1 MKKQIFRLFKPLA
14 VLLCLILCSCS
25 TQGTAQLS
33 PSAQG
38 SIRVTVLDVG
48 MGDSIFIELTDS
60 RCMLID
66 AGESDSAETV
76 VDYVSSLGYSKIDY
90 LVGTHPHS
98 DHIGGMREVINSFE
112 IGEIFMPKAESD
124 TYTYEKTLKLID
136 EKGLEITTAK
146 AGVDIIDESDLSAE
160 IIAPCSD
167 SYSELNNYS
176 AVIKLSFGSRSFLF
190 MGDAET
196 ESEAEI
202 TADVS
207 ADFIKVGHH
216 GSKTSSSSEF
226 VNRVGAQY
234 AAVSVSED
242 NEYNL
247 PSQSVISR
255 WEESGAEVLM
265 TKDVGNIVA
274 ESDGSTLIVGGESS
288 ASGESSDTDEG
299 TASNTD
305 SGSAGIGSNS
315 ASGAGSEVSGIGGG
329 SDSGDEGYNSSDSN
343 EISGEEAGEAA
354 DANGAESGTDS
365 AEASISEYSW
375 ILNTN
380 SKRIHRPDCSQA
392 KNIAEKNRAYSSESL
407 DKLISQGYKPCGSCK
422 PEEDEQ

>member
-1 MKKQIFRLFKPLA
+1 MKKQIFRIFKPLA

-25 TQGTAQLS
+25 MQSGGQVNQ
-33 PSAQG
+33 SAQN
-38 SIRVTVLDVG
+38 SIRITVLDVG
-48 MGDSIFIELTDS
+48 MADSIFIELTDS

-66 AGESDSAETV
+66 AGESDSAKTV
-76 VDYVSSLGYSKIDY
+76 VDYISSHGYDKIDY

-98 DHIGGMREVINSFE
+98 DHIGGMREVINSLE
-112 IGEIFMPKAESD
+112 IGEIFMPRVEHD
-124 TYTYEKTLKLID
+124 TYTYEKTLELID

-146 AGVDIIDESDLSAE
+146 SGVDIIDEVELSAE

-176 AVIKLSFGSRSFLF
+176 AVIKLSFGNTSFLF

-196 ESEAEI
+196 ESENEI
-202 TADVS
+202 TTDVS

-216 GSKTSSSSEF
+216 GSETSSSSEF

-234 AAVSVSED
+234 AAVSVAED

-274 ESDGSTLIVGGESS
+274 ESDGSTLSVSGESS
-288 ASGESSDTDEG
+288 ASGT
-299 TASNTD
+299 
-305 SGSAGIGSNS
+305 
-315 ASGAGSEVSGIGGG
+315 GSEGSGIGVG
-329 SDSGDEGYNSSDSN
+329 SDSGTDEN
-343 EISGEEAGEAA
+343 SGEEAGEATNT
-354 DANGAESGTDS
+354 NGAEPGADS
-365 AEASISEYSW
+365 DEASISEYSW

-392 KNIAEKNRAYSSESL
+392 ENIAEKNRAYSSESL
-407 DKLISQGYKPCGSCK
+407 DKLISQGYKPCGSCM
-422 PEEDEQ
+422 PEEGEQ

>member
-25 TQGTAQLS
+25 MQSGGQVNQ
-33 PSAQG
+33 SAQN
-38 SIRVTVLDVG
+38 SIRITVLDVG
-48 MGDSIFIELTDS
+48 MADSIFIELTDS

-66 AGESDSAETV
+66 AGESDSAKTV
-76 VDYVSSLGYSKIDY
+76 VDYISSHGYDKIDY

-98 DHIGGMREVINSFE
+98 DHIGGMREVINSLE
-112 IGEIFMPKAESD
+112 IGEIFMPRVEHD
-124 TYTYEKTLKLID
+124 TYTYEKTLELID

-146 AGVDIIDESDLSAE
+146 SGVDIIDEVELSAE

-176 AVIKLSFGSRSFLF
+176 AVIKLSFGNTSFLF
-190 MGDAET
+190 MGDAEA
-196 ESEAEI
+196 ESENEI

-216 GSKTSSSSEF
+216 GSETSSSSEF

-234 AAVSVSED
+234 AAVSVAED

-274 ESDGSTLIVGGESS
+274 ESDGSTLSVSGESS
-288 ASGESSDTDEG
+288 ASGT
-299 TASNTD
+299 
-305 SGSAGIGSNS
+305 
-315 ASGAGSEVSGIGGG
+315 GSEGSGIGVG
-329 SDSGDEGYNSSDSN
+329 SDSGTDENP
-343 EISGEEAGEAA
+343 GEEAGEATNT
-354 DANGAESGTDS
+354 NGAEPGADS
-365 AEASISEYSW
+365 DEASISEYSW

-407 DKLISQGYKPCGSCK
+407 DKLISQGYKPCGSCM
-422 PEEDEQ
+422 PEEGEQ

>member
-25 TQGTAQLS
+25 MQSGGQVNQ
-33 PSAQG
+33 SAQN
-38 SIRVTVLDVG
+38 SIRITVLDVG

-66 AGESDSAETV
+66 AGESEAAETV
-76 VDYVSSLGYSKIDY
+76 VDYISSHGYDKIDY

-98 DHIGGMREVINSFE
+98 DHIGGMREVINSLE
-112 IGEIFMPKAESD
+112 IGEIFMPRVEHD
-124 TYTYEKTLKLID
+124 TYTYEKTLELID

-146 AGVDIIDESDLSAE
+146 SGVDIIDEVELSAE

-176 AVIKLSFGSRSFLF
+176 AVIKLSFGNTSFLF
-190 MGDAET
+190 MGDAEA
-196 ESEAEI
+196 ESENEI

-216 GSKTSSSSEF
+216 GSETSSSSEF

-234 AAVSVSED
+234 AAVSVAED

-274 ESDGSTLIVGGESS
+274 ESDGSTLSVSGESS
-288 ASGESSDTDEG
+288 ASGT
-299 TASNTD
+299 
-305 SGSAGIGSNS
+305 
-315 ASGAGSEVSGIGGG
+315 GSEGSGIGVG
-329 SDSGDEGYNSSDSN
+329 SDSGTDENP
-343 EISGEEAGEAA
+343 GEEAGEATNT
-354 DANGAESGTDS
+354 NGAESGADS

-407 DKLISQGYKPCGSCK
+407 DKLISQGYKPCGSCM
-422 PEEDEQ
+422 PEEGEQ

>member
-1 MKKQIFRLFKPLA
+1 MKKDIFRLFKPLA
-14 VLLCLILCSCS
+14 VMLCLILCSCS
-25 TQGTAQLS
+25 TQSTAQLS
-33 PSAQG
+33 PSAEN

-48 MGDSIFIELTDS
+48 MADSIFIELTDS

-66 AGESDSAETV
+66 AGESDSAKTV
-76 VDYVSSLGYSKIDY
+76 VDYISSHGYDKIDY

-112 IGEIFMPKAESD
+112 IGEIFMPRVEHD
-124 TYTYEKTLKLID
+124 TYTYEKTLELID

-146 AGVDIIDESDLSAE
+146 ASVDIIDEGELSAE

-176 AVIKLSFGSRSFLF
+176 EVVKLSFGSTSFLF

-196 ESEAEI
+196 ESENEI

-216 GSKTSSSSEF
+216 GSETSSSSEF
-226 VNRVGAQY
+226 VDRVGAQY
-234 AAVSVSED
+234 AAVSVAED
-242 NEYNL
+242 NEYSL

-274 ESDGSTLIVGGESS
+274 ESDGSALSVGGES
-288 ASGESSDTDEG
+288 AVAGESSDKD
-299 TASNTD
+299 TAS
-305 SGSAGIGSNS
+305 SAGGESSIGSENPASS
-315 ASGAGSEVSGIGGG
+315 ASESSSAEPGA
-329 SDSGDEGYNSSDSN
+329 
-343 EISGEEAGEAA
+343 
-354 DANGAESGTDS
+354 DS

-375 ILNTN
+375 ILNTS
-380 SKRIHRPDCSQA
+380 SKRVHRPDCSQA

-407 DKLISQGYKPCGSCK
+407 DKLISQGYKPCESCM
-422 PEEDEQ
+422 PEEVEQ

>member
-25 TQGTAQLS
+25 MQSGGQVNQ
-33 PSAQG
+33 SAQNG
-38 SIRVTVLDVG
+38 VRITVLDVG

-66 AGESDSAETV
+66 AGESEAAETV
-76 VDYVSSLGYSKIDY
+76 VDYISSHGYDKIDY

-98 DHIGGMREVINSFE
+98 DHIGGMREVINSLE
-112 IGEIFMPKAESD
+112 IGEIFMPRVEHD
-124 TYTYEKTLKLID
+124 TYTYEKTLELID

-146 AGVDIIDESDLSAE
+146 SGVDIIDEVELSAE

-176 AVIKLSFGSRSFLF
+176 AVIKLSFGNTSFLF

-196 ESEAEI
+196 ESENEI

-216 GSKTSSSSEF
+216 GSETSSSSEF

-234 AAVSVSED
+234 AAVSVAED

-274 ESDGSTLIVGGESS
+274 ESDGSTLSVGGESSGAGESSGTDKGTALNTDGESS
-288 ASGESSDTDEG
+288 ASGT
-299 TASNTD
+299 
-305 SGSAGIGSNS
+305 
-315 ASGAGSEVSGIGGG
+315 GSEGSGIGVG
-329 SDSGDEGYNSSDSN
+329 SDSGTDENP
-343 EISGEEAGEAA
+343 GEETGEATNT
-354 DANGAESGTDS
+354 NGAEPGADS
-365 AEASISEYSW
+365 DEASISEYSW

-407 DKLISQGYKPCGSCK
+407 DKLISQGYKPCGSCM
-422 PEEDEQ
+422 PEEGEQ